1 MIQIEAWRIVAYV
14 RRRTWNIDGHCDE
27 IAVLEQIVIWM
38 MAELRPLDLD
48 QQIGI
53 LEAATFG
60 IYSTVPPIITVG
72 SRVFGKYYCHS
83 LPIMLMSGF

>member
-1 MIQIEAWRIVAYV
+1 
-14 RRRTWNIDGHCDE
+14 
-27 IAVLEQIVIWM
+27 M